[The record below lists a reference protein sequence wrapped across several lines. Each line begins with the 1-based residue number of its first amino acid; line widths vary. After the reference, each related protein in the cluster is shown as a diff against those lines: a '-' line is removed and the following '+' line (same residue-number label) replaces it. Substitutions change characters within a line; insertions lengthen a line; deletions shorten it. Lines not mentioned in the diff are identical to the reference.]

1 MTATDDL
8 IWTER
13 PKLRAPIL
21 IASFEG
27 WNDAGD
33 AASLAVLHLADIWEG
48 VRFAEIEPE
57 EFFDFSAT
65 RPQVELVNGV
75 TREIRWPTNEF
86 LAAEIADAAHDVI
99 LLVGD
104 EPQLRW
110 KRFCRNVLEV
120 VRSCDVSMVVTLGAL
135 LAEVPHTRATRVSGS
150 SLDTAL
156 VERLGLKQS
165 RYEGPTGIV
174 GVLHDELNRAGIP
187 SCSLW
192 AAVPHYLPSTP
203 SPKAALA
210 LVQNTA
216 EVTGMRVPTLAL
228 EVAAVDYERQIN
240 EIVDADEDMVAF
252 MRQLEASHD
261 AGDIDADTD
270 DTDTDWEPDARTAF
284 SDHQG
289 KLFTGDALAA
299 ELEKFLRDE
308 GR

>member
-1 MTATDDL
+1 MAATEDL
-8 IWTER
+8 IWTKHPR
-13 PKLRAPIL
+13 LRAPIL

-33 AASLAVLHLADIWEG
+33 AASIAVSHLGEVWEG
-48 VRFAEIEPE
+48 ERFAEIEPE
-57 EFFDFSAT
+57 VHFDFSST
-65 RPQVELVNGV
+65 RPQVELVNGLN
-75 TREIRWPTNEF
+75 REIRWPTNEF
-86 LAAEIADAAHDVI
+86 LAAEIPDASHDVI

-110 KRFCRNVLEV
+110 KKFCRHIIEV
-120 VRSCDVSMVVTLGAL
+120 VRSCDVSLVVTLGSL
-135 LAEVPHTRATRVSGS
+135 LADVPHTRSTRVSS
-150 SLDTAL
+150 SALDPE
-156 VERLGLKQS
+156 VIDRLGLRRS

-174 GVLHDELNRAGIP
+174 GVLHDELHRAGVP

-210 LVQNTA
+210 LVQHAA
-216 EVTGMRVPTLAL
+216 EVTGLVIPTLAL
-228 EVAAVDYERQIN
+228 EVASVDYERQIN
-240 EIVDADEDMVAF
+240 EIVEADEDMVAF

-261 AGDIDADTD
+261 AGEIDIDSD
-270 DTDTDWEPDARTAF
+270 DDDIVREPDARTAF
-284 SDHQG
+284 SDQQG